1 MTDNEKLLVAA
12 AYRAAVDAVNEVI
25 PHNKYEDQSYEY
37 VAAIRRL
44 ATSDAE
50 KSLLEFGLKVAM
62 KVWETPDWA
71 LLGASDLE
79 QVVDEVLQ
87 CKSSA

>member
-1 MTDNEKLLVAA
+1 MTDNEKLLIAAAYRVAA

-50 KSLLEFGLKVAM
+50 KALREFGLEVA
-62 KVWETPDWA
+62 KQVHNSS
-71 LLGASDLE
+71 GYSDVELE
-79 QVVDEVLQ
+79 QIVDEVM
-87 CKSSA
+87 KK